1 MDMLEVLEGRYGR
14 GFTIVTAQ
22 VPVDQ

>member
-1 MDMLEVLEGRYGR
+1 MLEVLENRYGR
-14 GFTIVTAQ
+14 GATIITVQ